1 MISENNKVRSL
12 CIPVFKTKRSVSVN
26 ISVMILEDG
35 AGWNAGDWFDAPSY
49 IPCVFEVSV
58 CSFHWRVFCT
68 YGEVT
73 IVVRCSKIK
82 SDALTSF

>member
-26 ISVMILEDG
+26 ISVMILVDG
-35 AGWNAGDWFDAPSY
+35 AGWNAWDWLDALSY
-49 IPCVFEVSV
+49 IPCVFVVSV
-58 CSFHWRVFCT
+58 CSSNWRIFCT

-73 IVVRCSKIK
+73 IVVRCSKI
-82 SDALTSF
+82 

>member
-1 MISENNKVRSL
+1 MISENDKVRSL

-49 IPCVFEVSV
+49 IPCVLKCLFVRS
-58 CSFHWRVFCT
+58 T
-68 YGEVT
+68 GEYFAHME
-73 IVVRCSKIK
+73 K
-82 SDALTSF
+82 SPLW

>member
-26 ISVMILEDG
+26 ISVMILVDG

-49 IPCVFEVSV
+49 KPFVFKVSV
-58 CSFHWRVFCT
+58 C
-68 YGEVT
+68 
-73 IVVRCSKIK
+73 
-82 SDALTSF
+82 